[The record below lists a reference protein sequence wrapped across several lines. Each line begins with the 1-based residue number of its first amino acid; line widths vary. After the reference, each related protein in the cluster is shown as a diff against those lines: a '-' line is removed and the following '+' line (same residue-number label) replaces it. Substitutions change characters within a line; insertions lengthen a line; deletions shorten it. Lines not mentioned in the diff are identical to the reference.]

1 MTMTPRHH
9 RGPTTKSRQH
19 RPSSTILHAKLASV
33 AASAIG
39 IIIIIVVV
47 LVPNLPSCHARRGA
61 LVRDGM
67 NSKSAWDNPLLGRQA
82 GDITMDPDVVAITT
96 RCSKWTVDPITT
108 PTTITDT
115 PTIGGTA
122 TTSSDAKR
130 MIRKIVNDALSKDVR
145 TLPLHVTFRSKTL
158 AGGKRPNWMR
168 ASASLGGKDPSSSI
182 FFNLSKSVPLR
193 AVWTCSNADADTSS
207 LSYEEMHNPTILKT
221 TTKKKEGGGV
231 GMNVLNDSYEDC
243 LKRLYGKYV
252 ELEVLLPKTKK
263 ATNNRG
269 GGPPPSIVYRVPIQT
284 GHVNPMGMVSKSRAT
299 VTLYPYGR
307 TLATSSPSSN
317 AAVTASS
324 SREGGR
330 KGDLAIPLG
339 LTNIH
344 LPLGPG
350 LVDPSWA
357 KGRKLFWKGRSV
369 GLI

>member
-1 MTMTPRHH
+1 MTMTH
-9 RGPTTKSRQH
+9 RRRDPTTTSR
-19 RPSSTILHAKLASV
+19 RRRSPRSTLTGAVVVIV
-33 AASAIG
+33 AALLHSF
-39 IIIIIVVV
+39 
-47 LVPNLPSCHARRGA
+47 LFLPICHARRGA

-96 RCSKWTVDPITT
+96 RCSKWALDPIAIS
-108 PTTITDT
+108 P
-115 PTIGGTA
+115 
-122 TTSSDAKR
+122 SSCGADPANDA
-130 MIRKIVNDALSKDVR
+130 IQKIVNDVLTNEVR

-168 ASASLGGKDPSSSI
+168 ASATLGEKDPSV
-182 FFNLSKSVPLR
+182 FNLSKKTVPLR

-207 LSYEEMHNPTILKT
+207 ISYEEMQNPTL
-221 TTKKKEGGGV
+221 KKKEV
-231 GMNVLNDSYEDC
+231 GMNVLEDSYEDC

-252 ELEVLLPKTKK
+252 ELEVLLPKTKRMM
-263 ATNNRG
+263 NSSGG
-269 GGPPPSIVYRVPIQT
+269 GGPPPSLVYRVPIQT

-307 TLATSSPSSN
+307 TLATAASTPTPSS
-317 AAVTASS
+317 SS
-324 SREGGR
+324 TSREGGG
-330 KGDLAIPLG
+330 GDLAIPLG
-339 LTNIH
+339 MTNVH

>member
-1 MTMTPRHH
+1 MTMTH
-9 RGPTTKSRQH
+9 RRRDPTTTSR
-19 RPSSTILHAKLASV
+19 RRRSPRSTLTGAVVVIV
-33 AASAIG
+33 AALLHSF
-39 IIIIIVVV
+39 
-47 LVPNLPSCHARRGA
+47 LLLPICHARRGA

-96 RCSKWTVDPITT
+96 RCSKWALDPIAIF
-108 PTTITDT
+108 P
-115 PTIGGTA
+115 
-122 TTSSDAKR
+122 SSCGAGPANDA
-130 MIRKIVNDALSKDVR
+130 IQKIVNDVLTNEVR

-168 ASASLGGKDPSSSI
+168 ASATLGEKDPSV
-182 FFNLSKSVPLR
+182 FNLSKKTVPLR

-207 LSYEEMHNPTILKT
+207 ISYEEMQNPTL
-221 TTKKKEGGGV
+221 KKKEV
-231 GMNVLNDSYEDC
+231 GMNVLEDSYEDC

-252 ELEVLLPKTKK
+252 ELEVLLPKTKRMM
-263 ATNNRG
+263 NSSGG
-269 GGPPPSIVYRVPIQT
+269 GGPPPSLVYRVPIQT

-307 TLATSSPSSN
+307 TLATAAAASTPTPSS
-317 AAVTASS
+317 SS
-324 SREGGR
+324 TSREGGG
-330 KGDLAIPLG
+330 GDLAIPLG
-339 LTNIH
+339 MTNVH

>member
-1 MTMTPRHH
+1 
-9 RGPTTKSRQH
+9 
-19 RPSSTILHAKLASV
+19 
-33 AASAIG
+33 
-39 IIIIIVVV
+39 
-47 LVPNLPSCHARRGA
+47 
-61 LVRDGM
+61 M

-96 RCSKWTVDPITT
+96 RCSKWALDPIAIS
-108 PTTITDT
+108 P
-115 PTIGGTA
+115 
-122 TTSSDAKR
+122 SSCGAGPANDA
-130 MIRKIVNDALSKDVR
+130 IQKIVNDVLTNEVR

-168 ASASLGGKDPSSSI
+168 ASATLGEKDPSV
-182 FFNLSKSVPLR
+182 FNLSKKTVPLR

-207 LSYEEMHNPTILKT
+207 ISYEEMQNPTL
-221 TTKKKEGGGV
+221 KKKEV
-231 GMNVLNDSYEDC
+231 GMNVLEDSYEDC

-252 ELEVLLPKTKK
+252 ELEVLLPKTKRMM
-263 ATNNRG
+263 NSSGG
-269 GGPPPSIVYRVPIQT
+269 GGPPPSLVYRVPIQT

-307 TLATSSPSSN
+307 TLATAASTPTPSS
-317 AAVTASS
+317 SS
-324 SREGGR
+324 TSREGGG
-330 KGDLAIPLG
+330 GDLAIPLG
-339 LTNIH
+339 MTNVH

>member
-1 MTMTPRHH
+1 MTPR
-9 RGPTTKSRQH
+9 RGPSASIATTRRRH
-19 RPSSTILHAKLASV
+19 RPSFTILRAALMSV
-33 AASAIG
+33 STVV
-39 IIIIIVVV
+39 II
-47 LVPNLPSCHARRGA
+47 LVSNLPSCHARRGA

-96 RCSKWTVDPITT
+96 RCSKWVVDPITT
-108 PTTITDT
+108 PFNFFDTDS
-115 PTIGGTA
+115 IRA
-122 TTSSDAKR
+122 EDDS
-130 MIRKIVNDALSKDVR
+130 IRKIVNESLSKDVR

-168 ASASLGGKDPSSSI
+168 ASATLGEKDPSI
-182 FFNLSKSVPLR
+182 LNLSKTVPLR
-193 AVWTCSNADADTSS
+193 AVWTCSNADADSSS
-207 LSYEEMHNPTILKT
+207 LSYEEMHSPTSSKN
-221 TTKKKEGGGV
+221 KKSGEV
-231 GMNVLNDSYEDC
+231 GKNVLEDSYEDC

-263 ATNNRG
+263 QTRMMISNNK

-307 TLATSSPSSN
+307 TLATSSSSSSN
-317 AAVTASS
+317 SAIAAVVSSTSS
-324 SREGGR
+324 SREGVR
-330 KGDLAIPLG
+330 EGDLAIPLG
-339 LTNIH
+339 LTNVH

-357 KGRKLFWKGRSV
+357 KGRKIFWKGRSV

>member
-1 MTMTPRHH
+1 MTMTH
-9 RGPTTKSRQH
+9 RRRDPTTTSR
-19 RPSSTILHAKLASV
+19 RRRSPRSTLTGAVVVIV
-33 AASAIG
+33 AALLHSF
-39 IIIIIVVV
+39 
-47 LVPNLPSCHARRGA
+47 LLLPICHARRGA

-96 RCSKWTVDPITT
+96 RCSKWALDPIAIS
-108 PTTITDT
+108 P
-115 PTIGGTA
+115 
-122 TTSSDAKR
+122 SSCGAGPANDA
-130 MIRKIVNDALSKDVR
+130 IQKIVNDVLTNEVR

-168 ASASLGGKDPSSSI
+168 ASATLGEKDPSV
-182 FFNLSKSVPLR
+182 FNLSKKTVPLR

-207 LSYEEMHNPTILKT
+207 ISYEEMQNPTL
-221 TTKKKEGGGV
+221 KKKEV
-231 GMNVLNDSYEDC
+231 GMNVLEDSYEDC

-252 ELEVLLPKTKK
+252 ELEVLLPKTKRMM
-263 ATNNRG
+263 NSSGG
-269 GGPPPSIVYRVPIQT
+269 GGPPPSLVYRVPIQT

-307 TLATSSPSSN
+307 TLATAASTPTPSS
-317 AAVTASS
+317 SS
-324 SREGGR
+324 TSREGGG
-330 KGDLAIPLG
+330 GDLAIPLG
-339 LTNIH
+339 MTNVH